1 MTTNPLN
8 CVECSLRKLTGT
20 TSLVKTVANKIIG
33 GLTNEGF
40 AVINT
45 AQVDRLHSLLTDIRV
60 DDEDANKLVEALET
74 LEGWK

>member
-8 CVECSLRKLTGT
+8 CVECSLRNLAGT
-20 TSLVKTVANKIIG
+20 TPSLVKTVANKIVT

-40 AVINT
+40 AVVNT
-45 AQVDRLHSLLTDIRV
+45 AQVDRLRHLLTNLR
-60 DDEDANKLVEALET
+60 DDNSDEFDEAFEI